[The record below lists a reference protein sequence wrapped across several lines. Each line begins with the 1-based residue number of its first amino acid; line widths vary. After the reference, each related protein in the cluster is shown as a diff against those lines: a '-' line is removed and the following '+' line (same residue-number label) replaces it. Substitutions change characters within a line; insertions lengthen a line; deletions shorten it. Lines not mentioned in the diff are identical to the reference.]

1 MDAAVLGLGVAT
13 NPDAVAGSQVRNAP
27 PTSDVPSA

>member
-1 MDAAVLGLGVAT
+1 MGLGVAT
-13 NPDAVAGSQVRNAP
+13 NPNAAVGGSQVRNAP

>member
-1 MDAAVLGLGVAT
+1 MLSMGVAT

>member
-1 MDAAVLGLGVAT
+1 LGFGVAT
-13 NPDAVAGSQVRNAP
+13 NPDGVAGSQVRNAA

>member
-1 MDAAVLGLGVAT
+1 MGLGVAT
-13 NPDAVAGSQVRNAP
+13 NPEGVAGGSQVRNTP